1 MWSHR
6 EKKSEEDCQ
15 GNPYKENEADR
26 SIEEM
31 RAKNWTNH
39 NWNNKKNA
47 SQKIEQTTIEI
58 IEETASNQ
66 IEQIA
71 SKQKETA
78 INKIAYITHS
88 KAYFYI
94 LPKILTTLLGKPP
107 LGIWWQNNRLRYHWK
122 LKVEG
127 LKISQ

>member
-1 MWSHR
+1 MR
-6 EKKSEEDCQ
+6 LIGVLRKCEQK
-15 GNPYKENEADR
+15 
-26 SIEEM
+26 IEQTTIEII
-31 RAKNWTNH
+31 
-39 NWNNKKNA
+39 KKNA

-107 LGIWWQNNRLRYHWK
+107 LGIW
-122 LKVEG
+122 
-127 LKISQ
+127 